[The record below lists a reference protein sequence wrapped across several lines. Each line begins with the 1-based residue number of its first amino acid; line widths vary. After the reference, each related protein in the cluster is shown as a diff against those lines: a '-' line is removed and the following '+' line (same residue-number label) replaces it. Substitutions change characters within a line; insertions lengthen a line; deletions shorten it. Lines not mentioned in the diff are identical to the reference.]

1 MAYQHQQKLLTYSY
15 KNERPLPSLA
25 QSEESPRSLW
35 NCAMAMNTESQH
47 EHKRH
52 GCTLPSLNLKK
63 KRRSVSFQLS
73 SLLFCYGVPEDV
85 TQDWYTGEDE
95 EIFKAEAR
103 KEVAVFRQMKG
114 GFTGASGESAGDP
127 QLCIVGLEQ
136 QLISLEFSRQRA
148 RTKKL
153 VKCAVLLEQSKI
165 GTCYGDSDKAERIS
179 AAARQYSERS
189 AAQAKMFGDFQYI
202 QSK

>member
-1 MAYQHQQKLLTYSY
+1 MAYQHQQKLPAYSHN
-15 KNERPLPSLA
+15 NEQPFPSLA
-25 QSEESPRSLW
+25 QPESPWPSL
-35 NCAMAMNTESQH
+35 NCAMDIDSQH
-47 EHKRH
+47 EYKRH
-52 GCTLPSLNLKK
+52 GCALPSLNLKK

-73 SLLFCYGVPEDV
+73 SLLFCYGVPEDE

-103 KEVAVFRQMKG
+103 KEVAVFRQIKG
-114 GFTGASGESAGDP
+114 GLTGASGESAGDP

-136 QLISLEFSRQRA
+136 QLISHEFSRQRA

-153 VKCAVLLEQSKI
+153 VKYAVLLEQSKI
-165 GTCYGDSDKAERIS
+165 GTDYGDSDKAERIS
-179 AAARQYSERS
+179 AAARRYSERS

-202 QSK
+202 QSKESR